1 MCVTCGTRKKP
12 DAGRMSSHDGAWGG
26 ELADALQPHLL
37 LSLAVA
43 VMLYGE
49 TLHGKGMLSTRNR
62 EWLVPAT

>member
-1 MCVTCGTRKKP
+1 
-12 DAGRMSSHDGAWGG
+12 MSSHDGAWGG

>member
-1 MCVTCGTRKKP
+1 
-12 DAGRMSSHDGAWGG
+12 MSSRDGAWGV

-49 TLHGKGMLSTRNR
+49 TLHGKGMLSATRDR